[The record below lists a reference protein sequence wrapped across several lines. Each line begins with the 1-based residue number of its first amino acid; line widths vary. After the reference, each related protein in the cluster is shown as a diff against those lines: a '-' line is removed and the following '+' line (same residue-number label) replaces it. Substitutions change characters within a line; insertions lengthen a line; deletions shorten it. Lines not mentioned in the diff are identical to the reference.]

1 MTGLYMQVA
10 LALGAVIAMILI
22 MGFFLRKRQMK
33 SGFINFIAYQSFG
46 PRKGIAALK
55 MGKEVLLI
63 GITSTDLK
71 LLKIFHENDL
81 ETDTLQHISNKV
93 SSLRALKERLNEP
106 S

>member
-1 MTGLYMQVA
+1 MTGLYVQAA

-22 MGFFLRKRQMK
+22 MGLFLRKRQMK
-33 SGFINFIAYQSFG
+33 SGFLNFIAYQSFG
-46 PRKGIAALK
+46 PRKGIAAIK

-71 LLKIFHENDL
+71 LLKTFHENDL
-81 ETDTLQHISNKV
+81 ETETVQHISNKV
-93 SSLRALKERLNEP
+93 SSLKALKERLSEP

>member
-1 MTGLYMQVA
+1 MTELYVQVA
-10 LALGAVIAMILI
+10 LALGTVIAMILI
-22 MGFFLRKRQMK
+22 MGLFLRKRQMK
-33 SGFINFIAYQSFG
+33 SGFLNFIAYQSLG
-46 PRKGIAALK
+46 TRKGIAAIK

-81 ETDTLQHISNKV
+81 ETDTVQHISNRV
-93 SSLRALKERLNEP
+93 SSLKALKESLNEP